1 MRIFGKNIISIATF
15 LTIQLKLNLKDLR
28 FLSSMA
34 TVPFCLINELQNL
47 IFITLKNGSL
57 EIVNFREN
65 LKDFRVD
72 L

>member
-1 MRIFGKNIISIATF
+1 
-15 LTIQLKLNLKDLR
+15 
-28 FLSSMA
+28 MA
-34 TVPFCLINELQNL
+34 AVPFSLINELQNL

>member
-15 LTIQLKLNLKDLR
+15 LTIQMKLNLKDLR

-34 TVPFCLINELQNL
+34 TVPFSLLNELQNL

-57 EIVNFREN
+57 EIVNFRGN